1 MRIFIKWLVIVA
13 LLAVYVAAL
22 GAVLHPHVSP
32 AYRAFFITRTSTDYD
47 PSHYDATP
55 EHGMTFNHP
64 GVPTWVL
71 TTRGFSVRDD
81 WGRWTDD
88 DLGSIA
94 GLTLNRSFDGE
105 LCLDVTAR
113 AVPWMVGQSVPVKMG
128 GQEQFLRISN
138 GDLTEYRLQFAH
150 LAGAT
155 ELDFMLPKHL
165 PAIIERVPNSAD
177 ARRLGMNI
185 STLKLI
191 SGQCSAP
198 RK

>member
-1 MRIFIKWLVIVA
+1 MRIFIKWIVIVA

-22 GAVLHPHVSP
+22 AAVLHPHVSP
-32 AYRAFFITRTSTDYD
+32 AYRAFYINRTSTDYD

-55 EHGMTFNHP
+55 EQGMTFNHP

-71 TTRGFSVRDD
+71 TTRGLSVRDD
-81 WGRWTDD
+81 WGRWTDE
-88 DLGSIA
+88 DLGSTA
-94 GLTLNRSFDGE
+94 GLTFNRSFDGE

-113 AVPWMVGQSVPVKMG
+113 AVPWLVGLVVPVKMG
-128 GQEQFLRISN
+128 GQEQSLQISN
-138 GDLTEYRLQFAH
+138 SGPTEYQLQFAH

-155 ELDFMLPKHL
+155 ELNFMMPKHL
-165 PAIIERVPNSAD
+165 PTIIERVPDSAD
-177 ARRLGMNI
+177 ARRLGLNI

-191 SGQCSAP
+191 PGVCSAP